1 MKAMILA
8 AGRGERLRPLTD
20 HTPKP
25 LLPAGGRPLI
35 EHTLEA
41 LVRAGLADIVINL
54 AHLGWQIR
62 ERLGDGG
69 RFGARI
75 QYSDEG
81 AHALETAGGIRQALA
96 LLGPEPFIVVNGDIG
111 TDYDFSRLR
120 REPSGDA
127 HLVLAPNP
135 PHHPQGDFR
144 LDGGNVTPPGDG
156 AQTFTFAGI
165 GAYRPELFASLPPGR
180 APLAPLLRQ
189 AMAAGRISGELH
201 SGFWL
206 DIGTAERLGAYDR
219 WLRTRERRPARP
231 VPAV

>member
-1 MKAMILA
+1 MILA

-35 EHTLEA
+35 EHTLKA
-41 LVRAGLADIVINL
+41 LVGAGFADIVINL
-54 AHLGWQIR
+54 AHLGRQIR

-75 QYSDEG
+75 RYSDEG
-81 AHALETAGGIRQALA
+81 DHALETAGGIRQALD
-96 LLGPEPFIVVNGDIG
+96 LLGPEPFVVVNGDIG

-120 REPSGDA
+120 REPAGDA

-144 LDGGNVTPPGDG
+144 LDGGRLTPPGDG
-156 AQTFTFAGI
+156 AQTCTFAGI
-165 GAYRPELFASLPPGR
+165 GLYRAELFASLPPGR

-189 AMAAGRISGELH
+189 AMAAGRVSGELH

-219 WLRTRERRPARP
+219 WLRARERRPTQP
-231 VPAV
+231 VGAV

>member
-1 MKAMILA
+1 MILA

-25 LLPAGGRPLI
+25 LLPAGGRPLL
-35 EHTLEA
+35 EHMLEA
-41 LVRAGLADIVINL
+41 LVRAGFADIVINL

-62 ERLGDGG
+62 EQLGDGG

-96 LLGPEPFIVVNGDIG
+96 LLGPEPFVVVNGDIG

-120 REPSGDA
+120 RAPSGDA
-127 HLVLAPNP
+127 HLVLVPNP
-135 PHHPQGDFR
+135 PHHPQGDFV
-144 LDGGNVTPPGDG
+144 LDEERVAPPGDG
-156 AQTFTFAGI
+156 GQPHTFAGI
-165 GAYRPELFASLPPGR
+165 GLYRAELFAPLPPGR

-206 DIGTAERLGAYDR
+206 DVGTSERLGAYDR
-219 WLRTRERRPARP
+219 WLRARERRPAQPTP
-231 VPAV
+231 VV